1 MVSELRCW
9 GRTIVAVD
17 GWNHLAAT
25 ATPAATA
32 AAPSTSSLSFPV
44 PAVDGEDDNEDVD
57 EFNGFDTLSEY
68 DAGVT
73 EIDEEDEKALTA
85 FMSKETSSKRSL
97 GDIILQKIKEKDAT
111 VSTYRA
117 FSMVN
122 MNYARIRGG
131 DRRRLAQPG
140 GVVLFNHSEADFA
153 MKPGDYIVQMTIQMI
168 VNCDTGGRRGGGPRR
183 HRPAGGRVRVHRWLN
198 SESW

>member
-1 MVSELRCW
+1 MPALATPSYEPVSWERLPKARAP
-9 GRTIVAVD
+9 G
-17 GWNHLAAT
+17 AAT

-111 VSTYRA
+111 VST
-117 FSMVN
+117 SLMH
-122 MNYARIRGG
+122 NY
-131 DRRRLAQPG
+131 
-140 GVVLFNHSEADFA
+140 
-153 MKPGDYIVQMTIQMI
+153 
-168 VNCDTGGRRGGGPRR
+168 
-183 HRPAGGRVRVHRWLN
+183 
-198 SESW
+198 